1 MSATYR
7 FYCENLV
14 SFHPFLSKVSAI
26 EMYPLWGGFTVLLCA
41 TYSKF
46 IEGVW
51 LLFMFHPHLY
61 IRELP
66 MKCPREKNLD
76 QWKIPTRKNFGPTKY
91 PREKNLDPQ
100 NTQGEKFRTQD
111 GTIVRD
117 PRHPRLIYSYSIFK
131 WYLVYSFRTYVPSLY
146 QKVSLYPFWKKAC
159 KAGTYLG
166 P

>member
-91 PREKNLDPQ
+91 PREKNLDTQ

-111 GTIVRD
+111 GTTVRD

-146 QKVSLYPFWKKAC
+146 QEVSLYPFWKKAC